1 MNTVTK
7 SSIESL
13 TSVNSGLVNF
23 KQLDWQ
29 FLEKLFHTD
38 HDQSI
43 SRDLEDDLLELLEI
57 SQKINQAKTL
67 AKKLDLFVS
76 QYRILFKQIRL
87 KHDGILSEF
96 SLQDLKAYEKQMD
109 GVYQL
114 LIIHGLILSSLE
126 PSRSE
131 LEKYQILY
139 TGLVQLSSWVDNY
152 SIYFSSESIEQVESI
167 AQAILVDQDLQPK
180 PEDLQPKPET
190 ENNQPEVQSYLLAL
204 SNTAHSILHKLE
216 NSDQR
221 QRKLYGELTEE
232 SVFLK
237 EIQIKNNQKLMIWL
251 SQKLNQS

>member
-7 SSIESL
+7 SSIKSL
-13 TSVNSGLVNF
+13 ASVNSELVNF

-29 FLEKLFHTD
+29 FLEKLFHTG

-43 SRDLEDDLLELLEI
+43 SRDLERDLLELLEI
-57 SQKINQAKTL
+57 SQKINRTKTL

-87 KHDGILSEF
+87 KYDGILSEF

-126 PSRSE
+126 SSRSE

-139 TGLVQLSSWVDNY
+139 TGLIQLSSWVDNY
-152 SIYFSSESIEQVESI
+152 SIYFSNESIEQVESI

-180 PEDLQPKPET
+180 PEI
-190 ENNQPEVQSYLLAL
+190 ENDQPEAQSYLLAL

-216 NSDQR
+216 DSDQR

>member
-13 TSVNSGLVNF
+13 ASVNSGLVNF

-29 FLEKLFHTD
+29 FLEKLFHTA
-38 HDQSI
+38 HDQST
-43 SRDLEDDLLELLEI
+43 SRDLEHDLLELLEI
-57 SQKINQAKTL
+57 SQKINQTKTL

-76 QYRILFKQIRL
+76 QYRTLFKQIRL
-87 KHDGILSEF
+87 KYDGILSEF

-152 SIYFSSESIEQVESI
+152 SIYFSNESIEQVESI

-180 PEDLQPKPET
+180 PET
-190 ENNQPEVQSYLLAL
+190 ENNQPEAQSYLLAL

-216 NSDQR
+216 DPDQR
-221 QRKLYGELTEE
+221 QRKLYGELTGE